1 MPTTTCK
8 GVVLYVDQIP
18 PRIPLV
24 HNEADPVGPDGKE
37 GKFEGDGLP
46 GGGDENGETLF
57 ETVMREVCLEAGII
71 IKIEKDPESGR
82 KMPTICGPCEE
93 GAFLCEPKPWV
104 DNTVY
109 TFLLEPATNELGVV
123 SEINETGSVRFSTL
137 GNILM
142 MPLAMKKIRY
152 SDGSVE
158 VRRNSAGIYFKDR
171 ERIVATLHVAGK
183 NFCELVPNLADLI
196 HKINREEVG
205 DFVYDL
211 LVGAVQAEGITNPL
225 DRPTDEE
232 LIERYQPFVGEKPA
246 TDPDDEY
253 RRWFEN
259 AATVAK

>member
-123 SEINETGSVRFSTL
+123 SEINETGSVRVSAH

-142 MPLAMKKIRY
+142 IQHAIKQNT
-152 SDGSVE
+152 G
-158 VRRNSAGIYFKDR
+158 
-171 ERIVATLHVAGK
+171 
-183 NFCELVPNLADLI
+183 
-196 HKINREEVG
+196 
-205 DFVYDL
+205 
-211 LVGAVQAEGITNPL
+211 
-225 DRPTDEE
+225 
-232 LIERYQPFVGEKPA
+232 
-246 TDPDDEY
+246 
-253 RRWFEN
+253 
-259 AATVAK
+259 